1 VYVLEKI
8 DRPNAETIK
17 FLEALIDTKEQR
29 FKPTEKEV
37 PLSQLL
43 WTCQQQFKILDM
55 NTFTKRIFLFTNEE
69 NPMHDTPKAREETI
83 DRAKNLTDEDTDIEL
98 FPMSHPE
105 QEKANFDVTQFY
117 SNILTVGEDELD
129 ELKDFETSYLR
140 VQDLSKRIRL
150 KEFKK
155 RVLGKCL
162 FSVTSKMKVGLK
174 FFNLIKQTKKPCAK
188 FINKDTNKQVK
199 SLTKY
204 TCKDTNQTLYRS
216 QIGTHFPV
224 KNKKVI
230 LTENDMKKIKHFDD
244 SGMKLIGFRAKSSIK
259 TYHNIRPSYFI
270 YPDERIIRGSS
281 QTFHAMIKSLI
292 KKDKVAIVRFVPRE
306 GAMVRFCAMV
316 PQDENPNNDALGG
329 QYTPP
334 GFNLVFL
341 PYAEDVR
348 DIEEH
353 LSHNEKLPEPSKEE
367 ARTAKLFVKNMSIDF
382 NPRNFENPSIQKF
395 YSGLQSFA
403 LNEDQP
409 EEFQDTLEPD
419 REGMKKM
426 HQVIDKVKETFGL
439 GSLPKVT
446 PKVKAAGKRS

>member
-1 VYVLEKI
+1 
-8 DRPNAETIK
+8 
-17 FLEALIDTKEQR
+17 
-29 FKPTEKEV
+29 
-37 PLSQLL
+37 
-43 WTCQQQFKILDM
+43 
-55 NTFTKRIFLFTNEE
+55 
-69 NPMHDTPKAREETI
+69 
-83 DRAKNLTDEDTDIEL
+83 
-98 FPMSHPE
+98 
-105 QEKANFDVTQFY
+105 
-117 SNILTVGEDELD
+117 
-129 ELKDFETSYLR
+129 
-140 VQDLSKRIRL
+140 
-150 KEFKK
+150 
-155 RVLGKCL
+155 
-162 FSVTSKMKVGLK
+162 MKVGLK